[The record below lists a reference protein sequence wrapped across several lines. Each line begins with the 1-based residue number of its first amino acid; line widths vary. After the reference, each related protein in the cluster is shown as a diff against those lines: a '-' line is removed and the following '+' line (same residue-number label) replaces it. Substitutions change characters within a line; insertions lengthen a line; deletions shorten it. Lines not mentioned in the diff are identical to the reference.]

1 MRPRLRQAPPPPSA
15 PRNAPVL
22 FEPWPHSSQPEIG
35 FVSSVL
41 SPLPPA
47 IGQQRFPSKL
57 VRRNHKNAVCVGVAD
72 VNDFQ
77 VATAPRPANG
87 YAGTVPS
94 RTIFPGIPQDFFY

>member
-1 MRPRLRQAPPPPSA
+1 M
-15 PRNAPVL
+15 
-22 FEPWPHSSQPEIG
+22 
-35 FVSSVL
+35 L

-94 RTIFPGIPQDFFY
+94 RTIFPGIPQDFFYLFLFLFHVVITDMRLTRGGIEIETQIHYCQYRR